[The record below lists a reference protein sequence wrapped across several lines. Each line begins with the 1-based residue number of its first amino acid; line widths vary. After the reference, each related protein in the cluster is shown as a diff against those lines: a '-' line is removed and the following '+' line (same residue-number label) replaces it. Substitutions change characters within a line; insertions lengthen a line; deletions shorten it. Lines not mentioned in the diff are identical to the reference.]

1 MSPWT
6 PMAPH
11 RTPLQSHYRRLCL
24 CLRDWIPSLR
34 MWNHYNTLK
43 YGITN
48 EKWKLI
54 VMVVQPHF
62 DGRVVDVVRSVIGT
76 SCERWDRRGLGFGFQ
91 SGIFWFGLFLL
102 RLGIL
107 EGVWER
113 SLEWETFFFLFLKD
127 SGFQKGFGRKQSGT
141 TGERSA
147 KMNGEWQVSTERL
160 QTLGNH
166 RLVSSTWG
174 GFCEWLALAT

>member
-1 MSPWT
+1 MSPRA

-11 RTPLQSHYRRLCL
+11 TAPLQSQCHRLCH

-127 SGFQKGFGRKQSGT
+127 SGFQKGFGRKQFRIAR
-141 TGERSA
+141 ERSA
-147 KMNGEWQVSTERL
+147 KINGDDKLPQNRL
-160 QTLGNH
+160 QTPGNCC
-166 RLVSSTWG
+166 LVLSTWG
-174 GFCEWLALAT
+174 NFCEPPPLVT